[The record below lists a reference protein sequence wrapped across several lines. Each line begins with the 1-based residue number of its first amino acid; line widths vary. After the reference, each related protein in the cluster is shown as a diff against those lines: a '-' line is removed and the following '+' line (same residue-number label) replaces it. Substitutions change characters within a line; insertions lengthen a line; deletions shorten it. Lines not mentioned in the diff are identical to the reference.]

1 MKTIRRILFLFI
13 FFLLI
18 QPSFSFGKKDT
29 AEEQTAPASEKKAE
43 IQNDHLK
50 IDFLFDTKKENSKNR
65 FNWSTTST
73 KYNDSF
79 DAVSGASKL
88 HSTKNLREAVLDKEA
103 KVLKIPKGLY
113 CLCLYA
119 VSSSGHIKS
128 DNFQINQEGK
138 KLTITFSRREYSYK
152 IITDENGLLSVPG
165 SFYIKQE
172 AKTED
177 ARGEAKAPDS
187 KEENKKPGQEA
198 GPEEGSEFT
207 IDNGNEALKAF
218 YNGNL
223 KAVLSPEGILTVKGK
238 LKLTAKE
245 EKKDDKADKA
255 DKAKAGK
262 DFMNDSK
269 KTDEKNKMPVPE
281 E

>member
-1 MKTIRRILFLFI
+1 MKTIRRILLLFI

-29 AEEQTAPASEKKAE
+29 AEEQTAPASEKKTE

-119 VSSSGHIKS
+119 VSNSGHIKS

-138 KLTITFSRREYSYK
+138 KLTITFSRRGYSYK

-177 ARGEAKAPDS
+177 ARGEAKTPDS
-187 KEENKKPGQEA
+187 EEDSENPEQKAEFILDEGNK
-198 GPEEGSEFT
+198 
-207 IDNGNEALKAF
+207 ALKAF

-255 DKAKAGK
+255 DKVKAGK

-269 KTDEKNKMPVPE
+269 KPDEKNKMPIPE